1 MKPFF
6 LATTAIALLG
16 CTLSAYALEK
26 PDRKIVITCSTTHRL
41 MMAEVVQA
49 IEFSDYEASPKVRRE
64 ILALARE
71 RCASQP
77 TSVLTFV
84 PRADQSDRATADL
97 ASK

>member
-41 MMAEVVQA
+41 TRVG
-49 IEFSDYEASPKVRRE
+49 ASSP
-64 ILALARE
+64 
-71 RCASQP
+71 S
-77 TSVLTFV
+77 
-84 PRADQSDRATADL
+84 RATGVRKIPAPN
-97 ASK
+97 